1 MRRAVLVAAAAVAVA
16 AFAAFAAT
24 FAAAAA
30 EPRGPVFGNNA
41 YEGEIRDDGGPDADA
56 FVGPLLAGERLS
68 VSVAAARGSPLRPVL
83 ALLDPAGE
91 DRTPLLRTA
100 GGGVSFRS
108 FIADVPGRW
117 TVRVAGAGDTE
128 GGYAVRFRVRSR
140 RTAIR
145 RSLPPGPAPPIET
158 NPIPRVRGAR
168 RAHRGAGAGA
178 RPPAGPRAA
187 HRHPPLPGGGGGAP
201 RPPGRGRGARPPV
214 PRRARSLRSTPSP
227 RPHPPVAAGE
237 RVGPRRPPPR
247 SGGRDVE
254 DRRRGGGAGPPR
266 GGPRLPRRASPGPDD
281 PRRRR
286 APARG
291 AGRSP

>member
-140 RTAIR
+140 RTATR
-145 RSLPPGPAPPIET
+145 RSPPPGPAPRI
-158 NPIPRVRGAR
+158 
-168 RAHRGAGAGA
+168 
-178 RPPAGPRAA
+178 
-187 HRHPPLPGGGGGAP
+187 
-201 RPPGRGRGARPPV
+201 
-214 PRRARSLRSTPSP
+214 
-227 RPHPPVAAGE
+227 
-237 RVGPRRPPPR
+237 
-247 SGGRDVE
+247 
-254 DRRRGGGAGPPR
+254 
-266 GGPRLPRRASPGPDD
+266 
-281 PRRRR
+281 
-286 APARG
+286 
-291 AGRSP
+291 

>member
-145 RSLPPGPAPPIET
+145 RSLPPGPPPPRAPQPG
-158 NPIPRVRGAR
+158 PPGGGGPPPRPG
-168 RAHRGAGAGA
+168 
-178 RPPAGPRAA
+178 AGPRAA
-187 HRHPPLPGGGGGAP
+187 HRDQPLPRRARGAP

>member
-145 RSLPPGPAPPIET
+145 RSLPPGPAPRIET
-158 NPIPRVRGAR
+158 IPFPRLRGAR
-168 RAHRGAGAGA
+168 LDLRFEGAGPAP
-178 RPPAGPRAA
+178 RPSTCSIPPE
-187 HRHPPLPGGGGGAP
+187 HPIPSPPSSCGGGGARGSSTTSP
-201 RPPGRGRGARPPV
+201 SIGGTGRGGSSPGWGSGAS
-214 PRRARSLRSTPSP
+214 AWRS
-227 RPHPPVAAGE
+227 
-237 RVGPRRPPPR
+237 
-247 SGGRDVE
+247 
-254 DRRRGGGAGPPR
+254 
-266 GGPRLPRRASPGPDD
+266 ASPSTGVP
-281 PRRRR
+281 
-286 APARG
+286 G
-291 AGRSP
+291 AGRSSAPSSPGSRSGTLPMTRFPGARSG